1 MQIRHTKPEI
11 PPDDPFKNDAL
22 GRKDLEPPLT
32 QFVTQASGSFVLA
45 LDASWGSGKTTFLEM
60 WQVKLKQAGHIC
72 MYLNA
77 WQNDFVPDPLIAIVG
92 ELKKAIEDYASQS
105 GEASIII
112 SEQRKKNK
120 KIFNLLLKHI
130 VPLSVKIATHWLIN
144 IEPAIEKLIADTAS
158 SGAESLIKNYEKGK
172 SEIKEFRK
180 ALGDLAS
187 QVASLNPS
195 AKVVIIIDELDR
207 CRPTYAIELLERV
220 KHLFDASGV
229 VFILGIDRSQLSHS
243 IRSLYGSEFDATGY
257 LRRFI
262 DLDYRLPEPKTGKYC
277 DYLFK
282 RFGIEDLISKRKT
295 SKSIQ
300 KDTED
305 LKAYLGGLMSA
316 SKMSLREQ
324 EQTVSRLRV
333 ILQTIPVNDPIFPIL
348 LSVLLFLREYN
359 NLLDKQLG
367 IGVTE
372 GEIDSNKVDKLI
384 SMINEMPNIKQ
395 VKESSKNFDADE
407 IESHLLAVLE
417 ELKLKSPRFQEYKG
431 LSGDNLPITDDE
443 LRKKPDKQRK
453 AIKIRTSVEK
463 LQRQGDR
470 CTGFQITVDRLK
482 LTNHFVLYD
491 D

>member
-1 MQIRHTKPEI
+1 MQIRHTKLEI

-22 GRKDLEPPLT
+22 GRKYLEPPLT

-60 WQVKLKQAGHIC
+60 WQVNLKKEGHIC

-130 VPLSVKIATHWLIN
+130 VPLSVKIATHGLIN
-144 IEPAIEKLIADTAS
+144 IEPAIEKLIADSAS

-180 ALGDLAS
+180 ALGNLAS

-229 VFILGIDRSQLSHS
+229 VFILGIDRSQLNHS

-262 DLDYRLPEPKTGKYC
+262 DLDYRLPEPQVGDYC
-277 DYLFK
+277 EYLFEN
-282 RFGIEDLISKRKT
+282 FGINELMSKRNRNET
-295 SKSIQ
+295 NDYQLKSHLQ
-300 KDTED
+300 
-305 LKAYLGGLMSA
+305 GLMSA
-316 SKMSLREQ
+316 AKMSLREQ
-324 EQTVSRLRV
+324 EQTISRLRIV
-333 ILQTIPVNDPIFPIL
+333 LQTIPQYSLIYGNIL
-348 LSVLLFLREYN
+348 SLLLFLREWNTDIYADTIEGKIDIDKIIPQIEALPRIKEVSRN
-359 NLLDKQLG
+359 YFINIGMIEAYFLLILGELDMPHLVQPHIEAYRRLDKS
-367 IGVTE
+367 VTTTE
-372 GEIDSNKVDKLI
+372 VEKA
-384 SMINEMPNIKQ
+384 KQ
-395 VKESSKNFDADE
+395 VLNIYDSCSNDNFVHIGFRETVKRIA
-407 IESHLLAVLE
+407 
-417 ELKLKSPRFQEYKG
+417 
-431 LSGDNLPITDDE
+431 IT
-443 LRKKPDKQRK
+443 
-453 AIKIRTSVEK
+453 
-463 LQRQGDR
+463 
-470 CTGFQITVDRLK
+470 
-482 LTNHFVLYD
+482 NNFVS
-491 D
+491 

>member
-1 MQIRHTKPEI
+1 MQIRHDKLEI

-22 GRKDLEPPLT
+22 GRKHLEPPLT
-32 QFVTQASGSFVLA
+32 QFVTQATGSFVLA

-92 ELKKAIEDYASQS
+92 ELKKAIEDYARQS

-130 VPLSVKIATHWLIN
+130 VPLSVKIATHGLIN
-144 IEPAIEKLIADTAS
+144 IEPAIEKLIAETAS
-158 SGAESLIKNYEKGK
+158 SGAEALIKNYEKGK

-229 VFILGIDRSQLSHS
+229 VFILGIDRSQLNHS
-243 IRSLYGSEFDATGY
+243 IRSLYGTEFDATGY

-262 DLDYRLPEPKTGKYC
+262 DLDYRLPEPQVGDYC
-277 DYLFK
+277 KYLFEN
-282 RFGIEDLISKRKT
+282 FGINDLMSKRNNVDDYQL
-295 SKSIQ
+295 KSHL
-300 KDTED
+300 E
-305 LKAYLGGLMSA
+305 GLMSA
-316 SKMSLREQ
+316 AKMSLREQ
-324 EQTVSRLRV
+324 EQIISRLRIV
-333 ILQTIPVNDPIFPIL
+333 LQTIPRYAQLYGNIL
-348 LSVLLFLREYN
+348 SLLLFLREWNANIYEDIIEGKIDLN
-359 NLLDKQLG
+359 QIIPQIETLPRIKEVSSNFINVGMIEAYFLLIQAELRMFDLTLPRLAIYKSLDQSIMTPEVEKAQQVIATYEKFLSPTNDHRFVHMG
-367 IGVTE
+367 F
-372 GEIDSNKVDKLI
+372 
-384 SMINEMPNIKQ
+384 NETVRRI
-395 VKESSKNFDADE
+395 A
-407 IESHLLAVLE
+407 
-417 ELKLKSPRFQEYKG
+417 
-431 LSGDNLPITDDE
+431 ITD
-443 LRKKPDKQRK
+443 
-453 AIKIRTSVEK
+453 
-463 LQRQGDR
+463 
-470 CTGFQITVDRLK
+470 
-482 LTNHFVLYD
+482 NFVSHEN
-491 D
+491 

>member
-1 MQIRHTKPEI
+1 MLIRHAKLEI
-11 PPDDPFKNDAL
+11 DPDDPFKNDAL
-22 GRKDLEPPLT
+22 GRRDLEPPLT
-32 QFVTQASGSFVLA
+32 QFVTQATGSFVLA

-60 WQVKLKQAGHIC
+60 WQVKLKKEGHIC

-130 VPLSVKIATHWLIN
+130 VPLSVKIATHGLIN

-158 SGAESLIKNYEKGK
+158 SGAESLIKNYKKGK

-195 AKVVIIIDELDR
+195 SKVVIIIDELDR

-229 VFILGIDRSQLSHS
+229 VFILGIDRSQLNHS

-262 DLDYRLPEPKTGKYC
+262 DLDYLLPEPQVGDYC
-277 DYLFK
+277 KYLFEN
-282 RFGIEDLISKRKT
+282 FGINDLMSKRNNVDDYQL
-295 SKSIQ
+295 KSHL
-300 KDTED
+300 E
-305 LKAYLGGLMSA
+305 GLMSA
-316 SKMSLREQ
+316 AKMSLREQ
-324 EQTVSRLRV
+324 EQIISRLRIV
-333 ILQTIPVNDPIFPIL
+333 LQTIPRYAQLYGNIL
-348 LSVLLFLREYN
+348 SLLLFLREWNANIYEDIIEGKIDLN
-359 NLLDKQLG
+359 QIIPQIETLPRIKEVSSNFINVGMIEAYFLLIQAELRMFDLTLPRLAIYKS
-367 IGVTE
+367 
-372 GEIDSNKVDKLI
+372 IDQSIMTPEVEKAQQVIATYEKFLSSTNDHRFVH
-384 SMINEMPNIKQ
+384 MGFNETVRRI
-395 VKESSKNFDADE
+395 A
-407 IESHLLAVLE
+407 
-417 ELKLKSPRFQEYKG
+417 
-431 LSGDNLPITDDE
+431 ITD
-443 LRKKPDKQRK
+443 
-453 AIKIRTSVEK
+453 
-463 LQRQGDR
+463 
-470 CTGFQITVDRLK
+470 
-482 LTNHFVLYD
+482 NFVSHEN
-491 D
+491 